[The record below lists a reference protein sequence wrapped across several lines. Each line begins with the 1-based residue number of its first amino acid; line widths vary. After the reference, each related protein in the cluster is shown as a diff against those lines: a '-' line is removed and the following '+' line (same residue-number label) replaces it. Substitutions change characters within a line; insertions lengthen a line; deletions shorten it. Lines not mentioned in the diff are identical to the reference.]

1 MKANSIYNID
11 TIKTLINY
19 YKNLKVERKFDIS
32 KVSNYIFYF
41 LSVFGVVLT
50 IYNMEILN
58 TIYLIIFFIF
68 GITLIFYVENK
79 FLDKLSEGILDS
91 QVNYKELYK
100 IFTEISLDIINDKNK
115 LKIKENIIHSSII

>member
-19 YKNLKVERKFDIS
+19 YKNLKVKRKFDIS

-91 QVNYKELYK
+91 
-100 IFTEISLDIINDKNK
+100 
-115 LKIKENIIHSSII
+115 